1 MLPNIDQKWPILE
14 MQNPIADIIKSTH
27 PRKFICLFFI
37 IYLTSLININNVT
50 NIKMFRLL
58 IVLNYDFA
66 DSRFLFSAA
75 CQSLGKNLETIKKLM
90 ADGTN
95 IKKVTVMASL
105 IDSKSL

>member
-14 MQNPIADIIKSTH
+14 IQNPMADIIKSTH

-37 IYLTSLININNVT
+37 VYLTSLININNIP

-58 IVLNYDFA
+58 IILNYDFA

-90 ADGTN
+90 ADGIN

>member
-1 MLPNIDQKWPILE
+1 MNNIP
-14 MQNPIADIIKSTH
+14 
-27 PRKFICLFFI
+27 
-37 IYLTSLININNVT
+37 

-58 IVLNYDFA
+58 LFLNYDFA
-66 DSRFLFSAA
+66 DSRFLFSAV

-90 ADGTN
+90 ADGIN

>member
-14 MQNPIADIIKSTH
+14 IQNPMADIIKSIH
-27 PRKFICLFFI
+27 PSKFICLFFI
-37 IYLTSLININNVT
+37 VYLTSLININNIP

-90 ADGTN
+90 ADGIN

>member
-1 MLPNIDQKWPILE
+1 MGT
-14 MQNPIADIIKSTH
+14 ASVTH
-27 PRKFICLFFI
+27 QIV
-37 IYLTSLININNVT
+37 INIANPAVYQPTRLRFAGADELIKKTKNNIP

-90 ADGTN
+90 ADGIN

>member
-14 MQNPIADIIKSTH
+14 IQNPIADIIKITH
-27 PRKFICLFFI
+27 PRKFICLFFT
-37 IYLTSLININNVT
+37 IYLNSLININNIP

-90 ADGTN
+90 ADGIN